1 MFDIRVF
8 NALATQ
14 TSIKIGQISFNV
26 TTPGRLPTS
35 KVPTGESPMSFGR
48 ILSSLLALLLVL
60 GFFAY
65 RWAAK
70 IEPMAMTAADL
81 DKGGNFS
88 AEEKSAFTAA
98 CTSRVKKD
106 ADKTCGCLADKAAT
120 EFSRFE
126 RLTMT
131 ASLEGSPA
139 KMVAIGK
146 GLIDAGVPKDKLEA
160 VRNGSKEHIKD
171 LMKSCGFTE

>member
-1 MFDIRVF
+1 
-8 NALATQ
+8 
-14 TSIKIGQISFNV
+14 
-26 TTPGRLPTS
+26 
-35 KVPTGESPMSFGR
+35 MSFGR
-48 ILSSLLALLLVL
+48 ILLSLLALLLVL

-131 ASLEGSPA
+131 ASFERSPA
-139 KMVAIGK
+139 KMVAIVK
-146 GLIDAGVPKDKLEA
+146 GLIDAGVPKDKVDA
-160 VRNGSKEHIKD
+160 AHNGSKERITG
-171 LMKSCGFTE
+171 LMKSCGLTE